1 MPTQRTFNVDHV
13 RTCKILG
20 SGVLSSTCLQ
30 GMVFKRNVESDIT
43 CVKDAKIAVFSC
55 PFDIGTTET
64 KGTVLIKTAEEL
76 KNFSVDEEKLIE
88 NSVKALADLGVTCVV
103 SGGKVGDMMLH
114 FANKFNIMVVRLMS
128 KWDLRRLCRSINATA
143 LPNMVPPTAEEMGSC
158 SLVQLEEVGDTTVVS
173 FRQGLW
179 NLMSFFC
186 MIY

>member
-1 MPTQRTFNVDHV
+1 MPSGRTFNVDHV

-20 SGVLSSTCLQ
+20 SGVLASTCLQ
-30 GMVFKRNVESDIT
+30 GMVFKRNIESDIT
-43 CVKDAKIAVFSC
+43 SVRDAKVAVFSC

-88 NSVKALADLGVTCVV
+88 NSVKALADAGITCVV

-114 FANKFNIMVVRLMS
+114 FANKFNIMIVRLMS

-143 LPNMVPPTAEEMGSC
+143 LPNMTVPSAEETGFCNSI
-158 SLVQLEEVGDTTVVS
+158 SLEEVGDTAVVV
-173 FRQGLW
+173 FKQG
-179 NLMSFFC
+179 
-186 MIY
+186 